1 LILIR
6 FLGNC
11 RKVMGC
17 SSLEYNK
24 SHASINEIVSF
35 LDKSASGD
43 RTPFDHDNILV
54 VVNGVHSSLLDVNES
69 LVRDGD
75 IVTVAPLI
83 HGG

>member
-1 LILIR
+1 
-6 FLGNC
+6 
-11 RKVMGC
+11 MGC

-24 SHASINEIVSF
+24 SPASINEIVSF
-35 LDKSASGD
+35 LDKSADGD